1 MRPAVTRRPRQIS
14 DPIIEPLWSGVRVIA
29 HVGAPRTD
37 GDREVLLIDDRG
49 ADRAVG
55 EPVLASRLGAAVAA
69 DHAVIDGVISGQM
82 LLGDRGTAVV
92 TEAWL
97 SSPRLLLS
105 RDAGV
110 DVRRRTAG
118 EADPRGPGGREG
130 READAKGNGLVC
142 LDLLSLDGEPLLDV
156 PLLERKRLLE
166 SVVRGSE
173 HILVSAH
180 TRPPADRWIAT
191 WKSLGLRGGMLKAA
205 NSRYLPGDWTL
216 EWRPLERIA
225 ARR

>member
-1 MRPAVTRRPRQIS
+1 MTRADRLEWRPMRPAVTRRPQPIK

-29 HVGAPRTD
+29 HVGPPRNE
-37 GDREVLLIDDRG
+37 GDREVLLIDDLG
-49 ADRAVG
+49 EDRAAE
-55 EPVLASRLGAAVAA
+55 EPALASRLGAAVAA
-69 DHAVIDGVISGQM
+69 DEAVIDLVVSDQV
-82 LLGDRGTAVV
+82 LLGDTGTAVV

-110 DVRRRTAG
+110 DVRRRATG
-118 EADPRGPGGREG
+118 EV
-130 READAKGNGLVC
+130 DAKGNALVC
-142 LDLLSLDGEPLLDV
+142 LDLLALDGEPLLDV

-180 TRPPADRWIAT
+180 TRPPADTWIAT
-191 WKSLGLRGGMLKAA
+191 WKSLGLRGAMFKAA
-205 NSRYLPGDWTL
+205 NSRYHPGDRTL
-216 EWRPLERIA
+216 EWRPVERIA